1 MTQFSGLISRGVQDL
16 TEFGQILGNVGHAL
30 LNFASAMPGL
40 AEVLLKIIDGI
51 SGVILWLSK
60 LPPWIITTVMVIEEL
75 FRWGGLLVGVFA
87 QIGSAIAGMGFLGL
101 PIIGKI
107 VAQFGEM
114 FQNLALGAVGFV
126 GNLGKMAT
134 VIGDGR
140 PRGRFPR
147 IAGKAM
153 TSLDEEATTAITGA
167 STGMIGLG
175 VAAAAGFAAL
185 IMWAARS
192 KTATQQWTDG
202 LESAVNSAKGLQQVG
217 QTYISLQQVTSALT
231 CRASQAQ
238 QPDGR
243 QCQQGPAVRDE
254 IQRRVHS
261 RGQPDCAEHHYPLG
275 GTEAAEQLISA
286 PRSATWT
293 LSPRSTRSGTW
304 RRPSLPG
311 TRART

>member
-1 MTQFSGLISRGVQDL
+1 MTQFSGLISMGVQDL
-16 TEFGQILGNVGHAL
+16 TEFGQILGNIGHAL

-75 FRWGGLLVGVFA
+75 FRWGGLLVGIFA

-107 VAQFGEM
+107 VSQFGEM

-126 GNLGKMAT
+126 GNLGKMTT
-134 VIGDGR
+134 VIGKFVTGAED
-140 PRGRFPR
+140 
-147 IAGKAM
+147 AGGAL
-153 TSLDEEATTAITGA
+153 TGFDEAATTAIMGT

-192 KTATQQWTDG
+192 KTAMQQWTDS
-202 LESAVNSAKGLQQVG
+202 LVSAVNTAQGLQQIG
-217 QTYISLQQVTSALT
+217 QTYTSLAQVTSTLT
-231 CRASQAQ
+231 SRQSQLSSEMADSANKV
-238 QPDGR
+238 PLYATRYSGEFI
-243 QCQQGPAVRDE
+243 PAVNQTAQS
-254 IQRRVHS
+254 INV
-261 RGQPDCAEHHYPLG
+261 PLG
-275 GTEAAEQLISA
+275 GAEAAEH
-286 PRSATWT
+286 
-293 LSPRSTRSGTW
+293 
-304 RRPSLPG
+304 
-311 TRART
+311 